1 MPSDLRHLMKRLS
14 LMPGQGTPGQWLES
28 VGPVV
33 EPILRSAGTLAGV
46 LVDRAQV
53 EMEYRPTPF
62 ALKGLL
68 QTMEGEEGDRVAER
82 RRARSRTCICQG
94 RGMRTI
100 HVEIWKGERGGPLR
114 RTPTT
119 ITSACTCPQG
129 TRLSECELHYGRW
142 LTLPQWEERIQRK
155 IVPMDGRTPGPTRYW
170 VDDGISAAPQWTRTD
185 WMQQRIMDDAP

>member
-1 MPSDLRHLMKRLS
+1 MPSDLRHLMRRLS

-33 EPILRSAGTLAGV
+33 EPILRDAGTLAGV

-68 QTMEGEEGDRVAER
+68 QTMEAEEGDRVAER
-82 RRARSRTCICQG
+82 RRARSRRCICGG

-100 HVEIWKGERGGPLR
+100 HVEIWKGERGSRLT

-119 ITSACTCPQG
+119 LIAACICPQG
-129 TRLSECELHYGRW
+129 IRLSEAELHYERW
-142 LTLPQWEERIQRK
+142 LTLPQWEERINRK
-155 IVPMDGRTPGPTRYW
+155 LVPMDGRTPGPTRYW
-170 VDDGISAAPQWTRTD
+170 VDDGVSAPPQWTRTD
-185 WMQQRIMDDAP
+185 WMQQRMMEDGR

>member
-155 IVPMDGRTPGPTRYW
+155 LVAMDGRTPGPTRYW

-185 WMQQRIMDDAP
+185 WMQQRMMEDG

>member
-1 MPSDLRHLMKRLS
+1 MPSDLRHLMRRLS

-33 EPILRSAGTLAGV
+33 EPILRSAGSLAGV

-53 EMEYRPTPF
+53 EMEFRPTPF

-100 HVEIWKGERGGPLR
+100 HVEIWKGERGSPLR

-119 ITSACTCPQG
+119 VIAACTCPQG

-155 IVPMDGRTPGPTRYW
+155 LVAMDGFTPGPTRYW

-185 WMQQRIMDDAP
+185 WMQQRMMEDGR

>member
-155 IVPMDGRTPGPTRYW
+155 LVAMDGRTPGPTRYW

-185 WMQQRIMDDAP
+185 WMQQRMMDDNR